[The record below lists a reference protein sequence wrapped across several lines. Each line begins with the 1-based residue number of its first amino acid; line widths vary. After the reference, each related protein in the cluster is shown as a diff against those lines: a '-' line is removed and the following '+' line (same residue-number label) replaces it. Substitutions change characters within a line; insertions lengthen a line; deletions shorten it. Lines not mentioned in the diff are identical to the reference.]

1 MDMQNCTLCP
11 RLCHVDR
18 TKNYGVCHASD
29 KVEIALVSL
38 HQWEEPC
45 LSGTNGAGTVFFSHC
60 NMRCIFC
67 QNHEIS
73 TEGKG
78 FPVTVGVSA
87 ELICIPYLTLT
98 SGTTDIPGTIL
109 YFEISS
115 SKTILTGT
123 L

>member
-18 TKNYGVCHASD
+18 TKNYGICHASD

-45 LSGTNGAGTVFFSHC
+45 LSGTKGAGTVFFSHC
-60 NMRCIFC
+60 SMHCIFC

-78 FPVTVGVSA
+78 IPVTIERLA
-87 ELICIPYLTLT
+87 QILFR
-98 SGTTDIPGTIL
+98 TT
-109 YFEISS
+109 IS
-115 SKTILTGT
+115 
-123 L
+123 

>member
-1 MDMQNCTLCP
+1 
-11 RLCHVDR
+11 
-18 TKNYGVCHASD
+18 
-29 KVEIALVSL
+29 VEIALVSL

-78 FPVTVGVSA
+78 FPVTIERLAQIFLEQQVWKRIITIVCTCFLIFLSLTQFEHWDIVRTGMYYKNFMDFILQQPEHMQQMR
-87 ELICIPYLTLT
+87 EL
-98 SGTTDIPGTIL
+98 
-109 YFEISS
+109 
-115 SKTILTGT
+115 
-123 L
+123 

>member
-45 LSGTNGAGTVFFSHC
+45 LSGTNGAGT
-60 NMRCIFC
+60 
-67 QNHEIS
+67 
-73 TEGKG
+73 
-78 FPVTVGVSA
+78 A
-87 ELICIPYLTLT
+87 
-98 SGTTDIPGTIL
+98 
-109 YFEISS
+109 
-115 SKTILTGT
+115 
-123 L
+123 